1 MLLCRPAEL
10 LGTAWVLLAGLLV
23 LFPPALE
30 AAEPPQQRATA
41 AVGSSVLLPG
51 LDNVTHSDSVQW
63 EFRSGSSSHTI
74 LQHHGGAHPPA
85 IHAPY
90 TGRATFHPS
99 NGSLTL
105 EDVQES
111 DSGTYRVTV
120 STGDRKSRE
129 IQLEVLRSVSRPQLW
144 TSALLARATGK
155 IVCEVAEG
163 RVDYITWKKDG
174 QPLPPARVS
183 RLSGSRS
190 VLYLR
195 PAQRSDCGSY
205 SCNASNGISWQETSL
220 NVTIEGLS
228 RLLKDTLRIAVVAV
242 VFAVVSA
249 WGLIIPVCQS
259 EKLRI
264 RGELWRWLSSYTCGL
279 VCIACILD
287 GTAGILWMWEEGP
300 SVAVILPEIA
310 LSYLTVVTFLVA
322 TTVIFQPTDFNHLKS
337 KKAQRTMGYAAPGAV
352 VTVVLTTTFLIKNI
366 YHRHAEGCTEF
377 LNVTIL
383 VVSTAAVSAL
393 PLLAIGLCYL
403 SFTDH
408 TTQGWRK
415 DRDVCWTDKVSSFE
429 MSQPGTKDPVPS

>member
-1 MLLCRPAEL
+1 
-10 LGTAWVLLAGLLV
+10 
-23 LFPPALE
+23 
-30 AAEPPQQRATA
+30 RATA

-220 NVTIEGLS
+220 NVTIEGL
-228 RLLKDTLRIAVVAV
+228 T
-242 VFAVVSA
+242 
-249 WGLIIPVCQS
+249 
-259 EKLRI
+259 
-264 RGELWRWLSSYTCGL
+264 
-279 VCIACILD
+279 
-287 GTAGILWMWEEGP
+287 
-300 SVAVILPEIA
+300 
-310 LSYLTVVTFLVA
+310 
-322 TTVIFQPTDFNHLKS
+322 
-337 KKAQRTMGYAAPGAV
+337 
-352 VTVVLTTTFLIKNI
+352 
-366 YHRHAEGCTEF
+366 
-377 LNVTIL
+377 
-383 VVSTAAVSAL
+383 
-393 PLLAIGLCYL
+393 
-403 SFTDH
+403 
-408 TTQGWRK
+408 
-415 DRDVCWTDKVSSFE
+415 
-429 MSQPGTKDPVPS
+429 